1 MSDYKRVFSIL
12 ERSHQ
17 LTMLEQLSRYT
28 HFQRLIATVLS
39 ARTKDI
45 TVIPIVKELFKI
57 YPGAK
62 ELTHIPIKELEHRL
76 YRIGFYRV
84 KARNIKK
91 LSAMILKEFQGKVPS
106 TLEEMITLPGV
117 GRKTANCMLNYS
129 FNKPAIA
136 VDVHVHR
143 ISNRLGWTKTK
154 TPEETEQELMRIL
167 PKELWNKVN
176 MLLVDYGQRVC
187 LPLRPRCGECKVR
200 KYCEYGKEQ

>member
-1 MSDYKRVFSIL
+1 
-12 ERSHQ
+12 
-17 LTMLEQLSRYT
+17 MLEQLSRYT